1 VKDRVIPSAAWGAE
15 NDRPLASEFPSP
27 LECHSSGIIILV
39 HFRETWKEKSTHAE

>member
-39 HFRETWKEKSTHAE
+39 HFREPWKEKSMHAE